1 MIENQINMESR
12 ENKENLD
19 GIVTFANRF
28 VILFLVSYFFARI
41 IIGILQKILKISIFD
56 NMTHILLPFFSLLF
70 VLTIGSRLFRT
81 TPKQIILGERT
92 TSKLPVID
100 SILLML
106 SLFFFEYGI
115 VLLSLPYLKSFSPDE
130 FNPEPMFNLIISIIG
145 PCILGPVNEEI
156 LCRRIGF
163 QYAQKYGTMFAVVT
177 SSVLFALMHGVSLQV
192 LYALLLGFCVG
203 ILCAKTGRILWS
215 ILLHMAHNGF
225 MVVMTYLFP
234 FYEGIPSPRFYLLW
248 ALFAVL
254 SIMCFLLY
262 AARQKISLGALF
274 IKANVKKLWMQ
285 MKSDKSKYK
294 AYFTSTGAL
303 VVYFVAFMNFLMFL
317 I

>member
-1 MIENQINMESR
+1 M
-12 ENKENLD
+12 L
-19 GIVTFANRF
+19 
-28 VILFLVSYFFARI
+28 FFARI
-41 IIGILQKILKISIFD
+41 IIGILQKVINNSILD
-56 NMTHILLPFFSLLF
+56 NMTNILLPFFSLLF
-70 VLTIGSRLFRT
+70 ALTIGSRLFRK
-81 TPKQIILGERT
+81 TPKQIIVGERT

-115 VLLSLPYLKSFSPDE
+115 LLLSIPYLKSFSPDE
-130 FNPEPMFNLIISIIG
+130 FKPEPFLYLIISIIG

-156 LCRRIGF
+156 LFRRIGL
-163 QYAQKYGTMFAVVT
+163 QYMQKYGAMFTVIT
-177 SSVLFALMHGVSLQV
+177 SSVIFALMHGARFQV
-192 LYALLLGFCVG
+192 LYALLLGFCAG
-203 ILCAKTGRILWS
+203 ILCAKTGSILWP

-254 SIMCFLLY
+254 CIMCFLLY
-262 AARQKISLGALF
+262 AARQKFSLRDLS
-274 IKANVKKLWMQ
+274 IKANVKKLWIQ

-303 VVYFVAFMNFLMFL
+303 VVYFAAFMNFLSFL
-317 I
+317 F

>member
-1 MIENQINMESR
+1 MIQNQINMESQ
-12 ENKENLD
+12 ENKQNLD

-28 VILFLVSYFFARI
+28 VILFLTSYLFAKLI
-41 IIGILQKILKISIFD
+41 ISILKKVINISMFD
-56 NMTHILLPFFSLLF
+56 KMTYFLIPFFSLLF

-92 TSKLPVID
+92 TSKMPAID

-115 VLLSLPYLKSFSPDE
+115 ILLSLPFLKNYSPDQ
-130 FNPEPMFNLIISIIG
+130 FNPVPMFNLIIAIIG

-163 QYAQKYGTMFAVVT
+163 QYAQKYGTMFAVIT

-192 LYALLLGFCVG
+192 LYALLLGFCAG
-203 ILCAKTGRILWS
+203 ILCAKTGRILWP

-234 FYEGIPSPRFYLLW
+234 FYEGIPSLRFYLLW

-254 SIMCFLLY
+254 CIMCFLE
-262 AARQKISLGALF
+262 
-274 IKANVKKLWMQ
+274 
-285 MKSDKSKYK
+285 
-294 AYFTSTGAL
+294 
-303 VVYFVAFMNFLMFL
+303 
-317 I
+317 